1 MKRTFPTNI
10 DGRVFYIDDD
20 AYKVLNQYLSEL
32 RNAFKGEE
40 GEEIVVDIESRIRDH
55 FSDQATGATPIITI
69 TDVERVIAII
79 GRASDLSGNDTAED
93 PSSKTTETAPDA
105 GEPKSTTPPPP
116 PIPVRKK
123 LYRSM
128 RNKVLGGVFGGLAA
142 YLGWNANVMR
152 ILFIILLFALLS
164 HHFGLLILAYLIAWM
179 IIPEARTPRQILEMN
194 GEAINVGNLGR
205 TVINESGV
213 VPPPVNQS
221 SDSNFLATFFSFIGK
236 GIVGLIGLGAGAIF
250 IASIIYFLAS
260 LVGVSSLYIFHNDI
274 YGFVG
279 MEGLVGMGMSV
290 MLITMIGSLA
300 SSIIF
305 GFTTWACL
313 SSLLVLPPMRRSL
326 VVTLLIILLVLIA
339 AITAMS
345 FVLL

>member
-1 MKRTFPTNI
+1 
-10 DGRVFYIDDD
+10 
-20 AYKVLNQYLSEL
+20 
-32 RNAFKGEE
+32 
-40 GEEIVVDIESRIRDH
+40 
-55 FSDQATGATPIITI
+55 
-69 TDVERVIAII
+69 
-79 GRASDLSGNDTAED
+79 
-93 PSSKTTETAPDA
+93 
-105 GEPKSTTPPPP
+105 
-116 PIPVRKK
+116 
-123 LYRSM
+123 M

-152 ILFIILLFALLS
+152 ILFIVLLVALLS
-164 HHFGLLILAYLIAWM
+164 HHFGILILAYLIAWM

-221 SDSNFLATFFSFIGK
+221 SDNNFLATFFSFIGK

-250 IASIIYFLAS
+250 IASVIYFLAS

-274 YGFVG
+274 YNTVDFGGFAD
-279 MEGLVGMGMSV
+279 MGMSV
-290 MLITMIGSLA
+290 LLITMIGSLA

-345 FVLL
+345 VVLI